1 MSISSQPLFPSCGGN
16 IFRQGFSGDIHA
28 HDHFG
33 LGRLRRLAAGAVEN
47 EEMAVSIDQVKDEE
61 DESTDDSPENKWSKQ
76 TDKTEVQI

>member
-1 MSISSQPLFPSCGGN
+1 MGIASEPLFPSSGGN
-16 IFRQGFSGDIHA
+16 VFRQGFSGDVHA
-28 HDHFG
+28 HDNFG
-33 LGRLRRLAAGAVEN
+33 LRRFSWLAAGAVED